1 MADPKGALSTLDETS
16 NTDEV
21 VDKPTTG
28 GLATPTQIS
37 TTKGGAQIINPKIAS
52 YSDPESSKAILENMQ
67 RMIEQK
73 EKQQNSLLTALN
85 LASAYGSGGTEGP
98 QRQVQAQMAQ
108 HEAGNTEIFNM
119 RQAIAQQKAAQR
131 QREVFDTANQSQGWG
146 LSGAP
151 ATGGAPGAAPTTGAA
166 PSLKPTKEI
175 VDQFNTIRMTEGD
188 AAANKFKNT
197 WLQKQQE
204 LSTQYQNKLGEIQ
217 HSAQYTPGYLKAEPT
232 YRHEIGDN
240 IDLNTEE
247 VKTLNATG
255 KLPDRYSDLQPKFD
269 EFNAKRG
276 KPAAPAA
283 APVSAPAAP
292 VSTDKSSLQQT
303 SYQSPVSGTVV
314 RGVTPSHGGVDIAVP
329 VNTPVAATQSGTL
342 RYNTSNKGGW
352 GNAAEIVDSNGK
364 VIERLAHL
372 NKFTMPEGS
381 VVKTGDKIGLS
392 GGQQGAPGAGN
403 SQGPHVHHELPGS
416 NAFQNVSLKNPRSSE
431 DVKAQQKLEFEIQQN
446 KAKLAEELKQAGP
459 IEAAKQRA
467 IKDEKARET
476 FLAETEPALTSKQR
490 NIANAAEK
498 LVLTD
503 PKIVGVFSD
512 PGFLNAAGALLN
524 KGLEIGKMGSVSINL
539 EDMYLQAFDKGYTK
553 QGTVDRATLKQLF
566 ADLELD
572 KSKILNG
579 QGPISDNERLLLSR
593 AVGGVSDPAEL
604 IVKTARALRE
614 MAYFRDEAR
623 QIHRS
628 MKNVPLEDFKD
639 SNAYLNLVKKYED
652 RFDKLHAEK
661 ISISKPAA
669 PNPSGAKSKVD
680 NSAIIKNGEAIAE
693 RYRVK
698 PQ

>member
-1 MADPKGALSTLDETS
+1 
-16 NTDEV
+16 
-21 VDKPTTG
+21 
-28 GLATPTQIS
+28 
-37 TTKGGAQIINPKIAS
+37 
-52 YSDPESSKAILENMQ
+52 
-67 RMIEQK
+67 
-73 EKQQNSLLTALN
+73 
-85 LASAYGSGGTEGP
+85 
-98 QRQVQAQMAQ
+98 
-108 HEAGNTEIFNM
+108 M

-146 LSGAP
+146 PSGAP
-151 ATGGAPGAAPTTGAA
+151 ATGGAPGAA

-188 AAANKFKNT
+188 AAANKFKNA

-204 LSTQYQNKLGEIQ
+204 LATQYQNKLGEIQ

-276 KPAAPAA
+276 KPAAPAS
-283 APVSAPAAP
+283 APASAPAAP
-292 VSTDKSSLQQT
+292 ATTDKSSLQQT

-329 VNTPVAATQSGTL
+329 VNTPVVATQSGTL
-342 RYNTSNKGGW
+342 RYNTKDAKGW
-352 GNAAEIVDSNGK
+352 GNAAEIVDANGK

-392 GGQQGAPGAGN
+392 GGQQGTPGAGN

-431 DVKAQQKLEFEIQQN
+431 DVKARQKLELEIQQN
-446 KAKLAEELKQAGP
+446 QAKLEAELKQAGP
-459 IEAAKQRA
+459 KKAAEERA
-467 IKDEKARET
+467 LRDEKARDV
-476 FLAETEPALTSKQR
+476 F
-490 NIANAAEK
+490 
-498 LVLTD
+498 LTD
-503 PKIVGVFSD
+503 TNPEATSRQRSIAKVIEENVLANPSTVGVFSD
-512 PGFLNAAGALLN
+512 SGFINAAGALL
-524 KGLEIGKMGSVSINL
+524 KQGVSLPYGSLSVNL
-539 EDMYLQAFDKGYTK
+539 EDAYLQAFDRKYGKSQMESRQQVK
-553 QGTVDRATLKQLF
+553 QFF
-566 ADLELD
+566 ADLELE
-572 KSKILNG
+572 KSKILKG
-579 QGPISDNERLLLSR
+579 EGPISDNERMLLQR
-593 AVGGVSDPAEL
+593 AVGSISDPAQL
-604 IVKTARALRE
+604 IVRTARALKE
-614 MAYFRDEAR
+614 MANFRDEAR

-639 SNAYLNLVKKYED
+639 SAAYQSLVKKYEA
-652 RFDKLHAEK
+652 RFDNVYSQKVDFG
-661 ISISKPAA
+661 SAA
-669 PNPSGAKSKVD
+669 GTKPSGSKSKVD